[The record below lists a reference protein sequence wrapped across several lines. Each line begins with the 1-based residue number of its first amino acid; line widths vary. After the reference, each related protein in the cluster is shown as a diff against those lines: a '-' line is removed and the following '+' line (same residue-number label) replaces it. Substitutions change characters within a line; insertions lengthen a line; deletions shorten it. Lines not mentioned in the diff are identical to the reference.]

1 MMVMKG
7 GRVVLYQRV
16 STALQAAD
24 GHGLDAQRTRL
35 DAFAAERGMEVVEV
49 IADEGQSGKD
59 LKRPGMLRVIELAER
74 GLIDGLV
81 VTKTDRV
88 SRSLRD
94 LLNLIE
100 LLRKQDVALVTTDEA
115 FDTTTPMGKAM
126 QAVSAAFGEL
136 ERDMAAVRT
145 REALEEARRK
155 GIRLGRPPLGW
166 TKEGGELVQ
175 SDRFEVVE
183 RAFALHRRDGMTL
196 ASIADLFNDEGVPTG
211 SGRGRWAK
219 GNVARLVQARY
230 LAVDWCPVPE
240 WATA

>member
-1 MMVMKG
+1 MMMVMKG

-16 STALQAAD
+16 STVLQAAE
-24 GHGLDAQRTRL
+24 GHGMDAQRSRL
-35 DAFAAERGMEVVEV
+35 EAFAEERGMEVVEV

-59 LKRPGMLRVIELAER
+59 MKRPGMRRVIELAEA

-100 LLRKQDVALVTTDEA
+100 LLRKHHVALVTTDEI
-115 FDTTTPMGKAM
+115 FDTTTPLGKAM

-145 REALEEARRK
+145 REALAAAKAK
-155 GIRLGRPPLGW
+155 GIRLGPPPMGW
-166 TKEGGELVQ
+166 RKVGGEFVATE
-175 SDRFEVVE
+175 RFALVE
-183 RAFALHRRDGMTL
+183 RVYELNRRDGVPL
-196 ASIADLFNDEGVPTG
+196 AKIADLLNAEGVATG

-219 GNVARLVQARY
+219 GNVGRVVKSRE
-230 LAVDWCPVPE
+230 LAAAWCPLPSWV
-240 WATA
+240 A

>member
-16 STALQAAD
+16 STAAQAAD
-24 GHGLDAQRTRL
+24 GHGLDAQRARL

-59 LKRPGMLRVIELAER
+59 LKRPGMQRVIELAEA

-88 SRSLRD
+88 SCSLRD

-100 LLRKQDVALVTTDEA
+100 VFRKHGVALVTTDEA

-145 REALEEARRK
+145 REALEEAQRK
-155 GIRLGRPPLGW
+155 GIRLWKAADGLAQ
-166 TKEGGELVQ
+166 GE
-175 SDRFEVVE
+175 
-183 RAFALHRRDGMTL
+183 RR
-196 ASIADLFNDEGVPTG
+196 ND
-211 SGRGRWAK
+211 
-219 GNVARLVQARY
+219 
-230 LAVDWCPVPE
+230 DD
-240 WATA
+240 